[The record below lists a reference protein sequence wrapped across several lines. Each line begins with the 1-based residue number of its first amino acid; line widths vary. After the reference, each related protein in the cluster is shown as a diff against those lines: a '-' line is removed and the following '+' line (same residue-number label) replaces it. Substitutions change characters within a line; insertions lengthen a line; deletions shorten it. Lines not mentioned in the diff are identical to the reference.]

1 MAITR
6 ADKEQ
11 IISSV
16 AERFGRA
23 KAAFL
28 VNYKGMSVEQV
39 TNFRKKL
46 NESNSEMKVVRNTL
60 ALRAL
65 KDFPGEK
72 EALEK
77 ELIGTNAFVFA
88 YDDASASAKAI
99 SEFAEDVEH
108 LELKSGVMD
117 GAGLD
122 EARIKYLATLP
133 PLDVLRAQ
141 FLGVLQAPASKFV
154 GTLAAVPGGFVRV
167 LNAYKEK
174 QEN

>member
-46 NESNSEMKVVRNTL
+46 NESNSEMKVQT
-60 ALRAL
+60 
-65 KDFPGEK
+65 
-72 EALEK
+72 
-77 ELIGTNAFVFA
+77 
-88 YDDASASAKAI
+88 
-99 SEFAEDVEH
+99 
-108 LELKSGVMD
+108 
-117 GAGLD
+117 
-122 EARIKYLATLP
+122 
-133 PLDVLRAQ
+133 
-141 FLGVLQAPASKFV
+141 
-154 GTLAAVPGGFVRV
+154 
-167 LNAYKEK
+167 
-174 QEN
+174 